1 MLAESSWVPT
11 SSLRPCGA
19 MAGDRA
25 GSTSSRSGLGGGTTS
40 PRFLAALFPAPL
52 RRPFRC
58 ASDAVAAGWLAVR
71 SEGWERY
78 GGRGK
83 VFILFIFLFWG
94 NDGS

>member
-19 MAGDRA
+19 MAGDGA
-25 GSTSSRSGLGGGTTS
+25 GSTSSRSGLGAGATS

-52 RRPFRC
+52 RRPFRF

-71 SEGWERY
+71 SEGRERWW
-78 GGRGK
+78 GRG
-83 VFILFIFLFWG
+83 G
-94 NDGS
+94 G